1 MKREVKRIIR
11 QLSEQDR
18 IKYQRLREQLDL
30 EKPEILEL
38 ARKLKRHQDAAN
50 AELREACQLLKAE
63 RERQGLS
70 LTDIEQRTGI
80 TRSALSRLE
89 NGLSNNP
96 TVTTLNRYAEALGKQ
111 LVISLADTS
120 PAAAG

>member
-1 MKREVKRIIR
+1 
-11 QLSEQDR
+11 LSDEDR
-18 IKYQRLREQLDL
+18 IKYRRLRYELER

-38 ARKLKRHQDAAN
+38 ARQMKTKQDAEN

-70 LTDIEQRTGI
+70 LSDVEQHTGI

-96 TVTTLNRYAEALGKQ
+96 TIATLNRYAEALGKRV
-111 LVISLADTS
+111 VIQLADDA